1 MTNPPA
7 SLDLGHSA
15 SPTEAD
21 DALVQRASFAAGQD
35 IIREGDPGDCFYFIE
50 EGSVEVFKSG
60 PDGGLMLG
68 EAVAGGL
75 FGEMALID
83 NKPRMATVRA
93 KEPTTCR
100 IFPAA
105 ILSQS
110 LEGSDSLVQML
121 LKLFVKNIRNV
132 ANLQME
138 NRRLLSELTQFSDR
152 ISDELEVAR
161 RMQLDLQPSITE
173 IAEISD
179 ALNIQISACLAPST
193 EVGGD
198 LWTAFSLPNGKLGI
212 FLGDLTG
219 HGVVAAVNAFR
230 LHALLADLR
239 DHAPYPGHF
248 MTLLNRR
255 LSRLLPFGQFAAAFY
270 CVVDLQ
276 AGLIHYTGA
285 AWEAALVYDRDTG
298 ITIPLSGT
306 GLPLGVSEHEV
317 YIDTTMPLPKRAR
330 LLIYSDALS
339 ECFYVDGARVSEA
352 EFNRWR
358 DAALAED
365 DDLPEGLLRRLTDN
379 HVQHIDDDLTIV
391 AATVEH
397 NVPFF

>member
-1 MTNPPA
+1 MTHPPS
-7 SLDLGHSA
+7 SLDL
-15 SPTEAD
+15 SPTSSTEGVED
-21 DALVQRASFAAGQD
+21 VLVQRASFAPGDD
-35 IIREGDPGDCFYFIE
+35 IVREGDPGDCFYFIE
-50 EGSVEVFKSG
+50 DGSVEVFKSG
-60 PDGGLMLG
+60 PGGTLKLG
-68 EAVAGGL
+68 EVGTGGL

-93 KEPTTCR
+93 KEPTVCR

-138 NRRLLSELTQFSDR
+138 NRRLLSELTQFRDR
-152 ISDELEVAR
+152 VSDELEVAR
-161 RMQLDLQPSITE
+161 RMQLDLQPSARE
-173 IAEISD
+173 IDEID
-179 ALNIQISACLAPST
+179 EALNIKISARLAPST

-198 LWTAFSLPNGKLGI
+198 LWTAFSLPSGKLGI

-230 LHALLADLR
+230 LHALLSDLR
-239 DHAPYPGHF
+239 DHAQHPGHF

-270 CVVDLQ
+270 CVVDPH

-285 AWEAALVYDRDTG
+285 AWEAALVYDRETG
-298 ITIPLSGT
+298 VSIPLSGT

-317 YIDTTMPLPKRAR
+317 YIDATMPLPQKAR
-330 LLIYSDALS
+330 VLVYSDALS
-339 ECFYVDGARVSEA
+339 ECFCFDGARVAEA

-365 DDLPEGLLRRLTDN
+365 DDLPEGLLRRLAEN
-379 HVQHIDDDLTIV
+379 QVRHLDDDLTIV

-397 NVPFF
+397 SAPLY

>member
-1 MTNPPA
+1 MTNPPT
-7 SLDLGHSA
+7 SLNLDSSA
-15 SPTEAD
+15 PPTAAEEG
-21 DALVQRASFAAGQD
+21 LVQRATFATGQD
-35 IIREGDPGDCFYFIE
+35 IVREGDPGDCFYFIE

-60 PDGGLMLG
+60 PGGALKLG
-68 EAVAGGL
+68 ETGAGGL

-138 NRRLLSELTQFSDR
+138 NRRLLSELTQFRDR
-152 ISDELEVAR
+152 VSDELEVAR
-161 RMQLDLQPSITE
+161 RMQLDLQPSAGE

-179 ALNIQISACLAPST
+179 ALNIQISARLAPST

-239 DHAPYPGHF
+239 DHAQHPGHF

-270 CVVDLQ
+270 CVVDPQ

-285 AWEAALVYDRDTG
+285 AWEAAVVYDRDTG

-317 YIDTTMPLPKRAR
+317 YIDATMPLPLRSR
-330 LLIYSDALS
+330 VLVYSDALS
-339 ECFYVDGARVSEA
+339 ECFCFDGARVAEA

-365 DDLPEGLLRRLTDN
+365 LDLPEGLLRRLTEN
-379 HVQHIDDDLTIV
+379 QVRHLDDDLTIV

-397 NVPFF
+397 NAPLY